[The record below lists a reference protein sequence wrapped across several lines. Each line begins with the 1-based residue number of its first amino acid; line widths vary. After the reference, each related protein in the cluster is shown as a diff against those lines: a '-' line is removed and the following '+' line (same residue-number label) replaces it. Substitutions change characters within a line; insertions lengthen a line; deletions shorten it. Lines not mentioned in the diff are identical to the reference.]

1 MFVGVARVQRW
12 PCIQRVGLHQ
22 VHRRGRTRQARAP
35 DVDTVLVATG
45 DQVQALQRL
54 DACRLEFVALDLRV
68 KRHEQP
74 YIVPGGG
81 QPAR

>member
-1 MFVGVARVQRW
+1 MSSYGRNFEFRVPPVHGERGGRYVLDSESDDLPIGV
-12 PCIQRVGLHQ
+12 P
-22 VHRRGRTRQARAP
+22 
-35 DVDTVLVATG
+35 LVATG